1 MEKTKGAAKKSPPAT
16 EQQIAKFIAVCRE
29 YKEKYGH
36 MPAYLVRQWIKEHK
50 RMRDPDSIR
59 YRVYLRDTGE
69 LVADGSAYH
78 CAKAMNL
85 SLNGWYGVLS
95 KTRSGRSNK
104 WVIMVDDGRDERTEE

>member
-16 EQQIAKFIAVCRE
+16 EQQIVKFIAVCRE
-29 YKEKYGH
+29 YREKYGQ
-36 MPAYLVRQWIKEHK
+36 MPAHLARQWIKEHQ
-50 RMRDPDSIR
+50 RMREPDSIR
-59 YRVYLRDTGE
+59 YRVYLRATGE
-69 LVADGSAYH
+69 LVADGSAYQ